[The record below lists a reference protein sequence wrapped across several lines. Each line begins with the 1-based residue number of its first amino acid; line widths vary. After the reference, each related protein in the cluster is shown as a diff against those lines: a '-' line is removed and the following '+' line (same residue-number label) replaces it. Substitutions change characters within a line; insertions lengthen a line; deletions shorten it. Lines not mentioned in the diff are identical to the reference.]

1 MNSDQAPKLPAL
13 GRGIFVM
20 CCLLAVASV
29 ATVLIGAPGGTPTSS
44 DPGSPIIPYWVTWLP
59 NLVGVA
65 LVFLIPQRPLS
76 MPVAIRRHDR
86 LKTTTLGLV
95 GLAIAFPLAVAFV
108 PLQGELYILG
118 KFVLLMVVPA
128 ILVLRF
134 SGAVRIEW
142 KRDRARW
149 WAAGIVVV
157 VWTLISQVAPWN
169 LAYDLGD
176 LDPALVITA
185 ALATA
190 LTAGVGE
197 EMFYRRWLQTR
208 LEATLGALPGI
219 ALASLLFALM
229 HLGSHSTGNLPL
241 DIARAIAIQGSF
253 GLFVGVMWWRYRN
266 LLAVIVAH
274 IISNGWQVAVAL
286 IYH

>member
-1 MNSDQAPKLPAL
+1 MDQVAKLPPW
-13 GRGIFVM
+13 GQHIFVA
-20 CCLLAVASV
+20 CCLIAIVSV
-29 ATVLIGAPGGTPTSS
+29 AAVLIGAPGGTQTSS
-44 DPGSPIIPYWVTWLP
+44 EPGSPIIPYWVTWLP

-65 LVFLIPQRPLS
+65 LVLLIPQRAFS
-76 MPVAIRRHDR
+76 MPVTIGRHDR
-86 LKTTTLGLV
+86 LKITTLGLV
-95 GLAIAFPLAVAFV
+95 GLALAFPLMVALV

-128 ILVLRF
+128 LLVSHF
-134 SGAVRIEW
+134 SGAVRIESR
-142 KRDRARW
+142 RDGARW

-169 LAYDLGD
+169 LGYDLGD
-176 LDPALVITA
+176 LDPVFVMTA

-197 EMFYRRWLQTR
+197 ELFYRRWLQTR
-208 LEATLGALPGI
+208 LEATLGVLPGI

-241 DIARAIAIQGSF
+241 DLARVIAIQGSF

-266 LLAVIVAH
+266 LLAVIVVH

-286 IYH
+286 MHH